1 MSEGIYNFILKSIYI
16 MSFYSNRFLGSS
28 SDGFVNNGSMDINV
42 NSVQIQNLSASQLV
56 ATDADRNLISV
67 PYPNSSN
74 AYISITDRDN
84 YSGSGLYYG
93 TFFFGMLNSSLNF
106 SFSNNR
112 TITVQVAGSYLINY
126 VVQAGNFGSPVNV
139 ATYILI
145 NGSQVP
151 TYNPT
156 ESGIGVSTGSGTATN
171 SSILMLNTGDR
182 ITLDFQA
189 STNFIL
195 GSICLSMTLIQ
206 ASTSI
211 SNQTLQDEIN
221 TLNAEVLQ
229 LKTVI
234 QNAFNIQ
241 LMQY

>member
-1 MSEGIYNFILKSIYI
+1 

-28 SDGFVNNGSMDINV
+28 SNGFVNNSSMDVNM

-56 ATDADRNLISV
+56 ATDADKNLISV
-67 PYPNSSN
+67 PYPSSSN

-84 YSGSGLYYG
+84 LSYSGSGLYYG

-171 SSILMLNTGDR
+171 ASILSLNTGDR

-189 STNFIL
+189 STNFRIT
-195 GSICLSMTLIQ
+195 SICLSMTLIQ

>member
-1 MSEGIYNFILKSIYI
+1 
-16 MSFYSNRFLGSS
+16 
-28 SDGFVNNGSMDINV
+28 MDINV

-56 ATDADRNLISV
+56 ATDADKNLISV
-67 PYPNSSN
+67 PYPSSSN

-84 YSGSGLYYG
+84 LSYSGSGLYYG

-126 VVQAGNFGSPVNV
+126 VVQAANFGSPVNV

-156 ESGIGVSTGSGTATN
+156 ESVISSGTATN